1 MKLHLDP
8 YILQLMIS
16 YILYQL
22 IRLDSSP
29 YGAYK
34 KLGMTGRR
42 EMMLHHVLHF
52 IQIFF

>member
-29 YGAYK
+29 YRLTKNWG
-34 KLGMTGRR
+34 
-42 EMMLHHVLHF
+42 
-52 IQIFF
+52 

>member
-16 YILYQL
+16 YIVHQL

-34 KLGMTGRR
+34 NWG
-42 EMMLHHVLHF
+42 
-52 IQIFF
+52 

>member
-16 YILYQL
+16 YIVYQL

-29 YGAYK
+29 YRAYK
-34 KLGMTGRR
+34 NWG
-42 EMMLHHVLHF
+42 
-52 IQIFF
+52 